1 MWIRFLLAAVF
12 GGGAVPLFIL
22 IAFDGDFK
30 LGNWLD
36 AGFIVGMILF
46 SFGLIATTN
55 AGKLFRGFGFVVKK
69 LLAGK
74 YAHYSYYDYV
84 MEKGESRDKTTG
96 IPLLVVGT
104 IILATASILSYVY
117 LDQYF

>member
-1 MWIRFLLAAVF
+1 MWIRFLIAAVL

-22 IAFDGDFK
+22 IAFGGDFR

-36 AGFIVGMILF
+36 AGFIVGLILF

-55 AGKLFRGFGFVVKK
+55 AGKLFRGFGFLVKK
-69 LLAGK
+69 MFQGK

-84 MEKGESRDKTTG
+84 SERGETTDKTAG
-96 IPLLVVGT
+96 IPLLVVGFT
-104 IILATASILSYVY
+104 ILVTASILSYVF
-117 LDQYF
+117 LEQYR

>member
-1 MWIRFLLAAVF
+1 MWFRFLLAAVL
-12 GGGAVPLFIL
+12 GCGTVPLFIL
-22 IAFDGDFK
+22 IAFEGDFK

-84 MEKGESRDKTTG
+84 MERGESRDKTTG
-96 IPLLVVGT
+96 IPLLLVGT
-104 IILATASILSYVY
+104 IILVTATVLSYVY
-117 LDQYF
+117 LNQNF